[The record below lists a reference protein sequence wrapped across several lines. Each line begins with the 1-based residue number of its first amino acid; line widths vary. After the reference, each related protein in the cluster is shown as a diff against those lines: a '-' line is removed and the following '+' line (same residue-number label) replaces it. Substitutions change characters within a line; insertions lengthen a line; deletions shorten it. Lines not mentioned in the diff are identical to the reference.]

1 MISRRTLG
9 ILALATS
16 IGAMAISGF
25 TVAEEKPL
33 KIGLAASPAN
43 EAVRYAAQIA
53 EKKGLHVKLYEF
65 TDWVT
70 PNSALA
76 NGDVDVNYFQHIP
89 FLENAQKANGWKFSA
104 VAPGYISWLGAY
116 TEKLKSIN
124 DLKDGAKVS
133 FANDPVNTGRSLLFL
148 QSLGLVKLKEGANYD
163 ATLQDVVENPKK
175 LKFIQVEA
183 QQVVRS
189 LPDVDVGLTFASFV
203 KLAGKEPADALV
215 FEKPDNIYAIHWV
228 ARTEDTQD
236 PRIAEFINIYN
247 TAPDVKKILTN
258 LYNGQVGFAW

>member
-9 ILALATS
+9 AFVLAASL
-16 IGAMAISGF
+16 GGLAISGV
-25 TVAEEKPL
+25 TSAEEKPL

-43 EAVRYAAQIA
+43 EAVRYAAQLA
-53 EKKGLHVKLYEF
+53 EQKGLHVKLYEF

-70 PNSALA
+70 PNRALA

-124 DLKDGAKVS
+124 DLKDGAKIS

-148 QSLGLVKLKEGANYD
+148 QSLGLVKLKEGASYD

-203 KLAGKEPADALV
+203 KLAGKDPADALV
-215 FEKPDNIYAIHWV
+215 FEKPDNLYAIHWV
-228 ARTEDTQD
+228 ARAEDAND

-247 TAPDVKKILTN
+247 TAPDVKKILTD
-258 LYNGQVGFAW
+258 LYSGQVGFAW